1 MSSSSSRPPE
11 SADRAGIVAEHV
23 VRARLFG
30 RSEETSATA
39 LPGPSRLRRE
49 RRSLLR
55 LRENLLRDLGGLMLE
70 MVRRDQFRQDLL
82 LERCA
87 ELTELDARLAEL
99 DGLLAVS
106 FSMRRTAGRAL
117 RLRRTDPSRREL
129 LPALWPAGCPG
140 GRMNDQGGICPRCAT
155 PFEPGQGYCL
165 ECGLRLDPDAPPPEQ
180 DAPPSAAA
188 PPPKNRTWIWATL
201 GGLVV
206 AAAGAAV
213 AIAVSGNGGGSTLT
227 VTTTVA
233 PVVTATVPATDPGA
247 VPPAPTTTVAVTTVA
262 TVPTVPEDTATTA
275 TGAKPTLIV
284 WPGKAAYTVVLDSL
298 PSPGGHAAALAR
310 ANQAL
315 AKGLPQVGVLDSG
328 DFSSL
333 NPGYYVVFSG
343 VYKTLLLAE
352 VGSRNARFKGFGS
365 AYPRQ
370 IRP

>member
-1 MSSSSSRPPE
+1 M
-11 SADRAGIVAEHV
+11 

-30 RSEETSATA
+30 RSEETSAPA

-55 LRENLLRDLGGLMLE
+55 LREELLRDLGGLMLE

-106 FSMRRTAGRAL
+106 FSVRRAPVERCECGAPILTGASFCPRCGRPLA
-117 RLRRTDPSRREL
+117 
-129 LPALWPAGCPG
+129 AAG
-140 GRMNDQGGICPRCAT
+140 GRVSDQGGVCPRCAT

-165 ECGLRLDPDAPPPEQ
+165 ECGLRLDPDAPPPAEQ
-180 DAPPSAAA
+180 EAPPAAQ
-188 PPPKNRTWIWATL
+188 PQRPNRTWIWAAL

-213 AIAVSGNGGGSTLT
+213 AIAVSGNGGGTTLT
-227 VTTTVA
+227 MTTTVA
-233 PVVTATVPATDPGA
+233 PVVDRDGRGHRSPARS
-247 VPPAPTTTVAVTTVA
+247 PPQPTTTVAVTTVA
-262 TVPTVPEDTATTA
+262 TVPTVPEDTATTT
-275 TGAKPTLIV
+275 TGKKPTLIV
-284 WPGKAAYTVVLDSL
+284 WPGKTAYTVVLASM
-298 PSPGGHAAALAR
+298 PAPGGHAEALAR

-328 DFSSL
+328 DFPSL

-343 VYKTLLLAE
+343 VYKTLLQAE
-352 VGSRNARFKGFGS
+352 TGARNARFQGFGS

-370 IRP
+370 IKR